1 MSRLRQGGGPVGD
14 ERRGTGGRLGVWIGG
29 AVAVVA
35 LGAGGW
41 ALTAADDPAPRT
53 GPLSAAEVRGAA
65 DRFLDAWAGGDPE
78 RAADR
83 TDDARAA
90 GRALRD
96 YRDAAHLTPV
106 RLTARTPEGARV
118 PFSVRARFAYGGGT
132 APVAYDSGLTVVRRA
147 GDGEP
152 VVDWRPGVLQPRL
165 GDGGRFEVRET
176 GPARVDALDRT
187 GRPLD
192 LRTFPSLAPVVDGL
206 ARGYGRSAG
215 GRPGAELRTAPG
227 GQVLAS
233 VPQGAPG
240 RVRTTI
246 DAGVQRAAEREVAL
260 RPDASL
266 VVLRPS
272 TGAVLAVA
280 GSGAGGSDTALR
292 GRLAPGSTMK
302 MITASLLLEK
312 KLAAPDRPH
321 PCPKNASYGGWTFH
335 NVDDF
340 DIVGGT
346 FRSSFAASCN
356 TAFITQAGKIA
367 DDALSR
373 QARDVFGI
381 GERWSAGVD
390 VFAGAVP
397 VEHAASKA
405 ASMIGQGEVRMNP
418 LTMASVISTARTGR
432 FRQPYLVAPD
442 VDRRTLATA
451 HRPLDAAAHAQ
462 LRDLLHTTATSGS
475 AAGSMAGLT
484 GDIGA
489 KTGSAEVIGQKEP
502 NGWFA
507 AWHGDLAA
515 SAVMRRGG
523 RGGESSGPLVAAVL
537 RSVR

>member
-1 MSRLRQGGGPVGD
+1 MGGERQ
-14 ERRGTGGRLGVWIGG
+14 GTGGGRGPWIGG
-29 AVAVVA
+29 ALAVVA

-41 ALTAADDPAPRT
+41 ALATADDPAPRT
-53 GPLSAAEVRGAA
+53 GPLSAAEIRGAA
-65 DRFLDAWAGGDPE
+65 DGFLDAWADGDTDG
-78 RAADR
+78 AADR
-83 TDDARAA
+83 TDDATAA

-96 YRDAAHLTPV
+96 YREHGHLTPV
-106 RLTARTPEGARV
+106 RLTAGTPKGTRV
-118 PFSVRARFAYGGGT
+118 PFAVRARFSYEGGR
-132 APVAYDSGLTVVRRA
+132 APVSYDSGLTVVRRA

-152 VVDWRPGVLQPRL
+152 VVAWRPAVLHPRL
-165 GDGGRFEVRET
+165 VDGARFEARET
-176 GPARVDALDRT
+176 TPAHVDALDRS

-192 LRTFPSLAPVVDGL
+192 TRAFPSLAQVVDGL
-206 ARGYGRSAG
+206 RGGSAG
-215 GRPGAELRTAPG
+215 GRPGVELRTAPG

-233 VPQGAPG
+233 VAEGAPG

-246 DAGVQRAAEREVAL
+246 DPRVQKAAEREVAL
-260 RPDASL
+260 RSDASL

-272 TGAVLAVA
+272 TGEILAVA
-280 GSGAGGSDTALR
+280 GSGAKGPDTALR

-321 PCPKNASYGGWTFH
+321 PCPKNASYGGWKFH

-356 TAFITQAGKIA
+356 TAFITQAGKIS

-405 ASMIGQGEVRMNP
+405 ASMIGQGGVRMNP
-418 LTMASVISTARTGR
+418 LTMASVISTARTGQ

-442 VDRRTLATA
+442 VDHRTLATA

-475 AAGSMAGLT
+475 ASGSMAGLT

-489 KTGSAEVIGQKEP
+489 KTGSAEVIGQKKP

-515 SAVMRRGG
+515 AAVMRRGG

-537 RSVR
+537 KSAQ

>member
-1 MSRLRQGGGPVGD
+1 MGDGRQ
-14 ERRGTGGRLGVWIGG
+14 GTGGRRGLWIGG

-41 ALTAADDPAPRT
+41 ALTAAGDPAPRT
-53 GPLSAAEVRGAA
+53 GPLSAAEIRGAA
-65 DRFLDAWAGGDPE
+65 DGFLDAWADGDTE
-78 RAADR
+78 RAAGR
-83 TDDARAA
+83 TDDATAA
-90 GRALRD
+90 GAALRD
-96 YRDAAHLTPV
+96 YRERGHLTPV
-106 RLTARTPEGARV
+106 RLTAGTPKGPSV
-118 PFSVRARFAYGGGT
+118 PFSVRARFSYEGGR
-132 APVAYDSGLTVVRRA
+132 APVSYDSGLTVVRRA
-147 GDGEP
+147 GDGVP
-152 VVDWRPGVLQPRL
+152 VVDWRAAVLHPRL
-165 GDGGRFEVRET
+165 GDGARFEARET
-176 GPARVDALDRT
+176 SPARVDASDRA

-192 LRTFPSLAPVVDGL
+192 PRAFPSLASVVDGL
-206 ARGYGRSAG
+206 RQGYGGSAG
-215 GRPGAELRTAPG
+215 GRPGVELRTAPG

-233 VPQGAPG
+233 VPEGAPG

-246 DAGVQRAAEREVAL
+246 DARIQKAAEREVAL
-260 RPDASL
+260 RSDASL
-266 VVLRPS
+266 VVVKPS
-272 TGAVLAVA
+272 TGEILAVA
-280 GSGAGGSDTALR
+280 GSGEKGADTALR

-321 PCPKNASYGGWTFH
+321 PCPKNASYGGWKFH

-418 LTMASVISTARTGR
+418 LTMASVISTARTGQ
-432 FRQPYLVAPD
+432 FRQPYLVAPN
-442 VDRRTLATA
+442 VDHRTLATA

-475 AAGSMAGLT
+475 ASGSMAGLT

-507 AWHGDLAA
+507 AWHGDVAA
-515 SAVMRRGG
+515 AAVMRRGG

-537 RSVR
+537 KSAQ